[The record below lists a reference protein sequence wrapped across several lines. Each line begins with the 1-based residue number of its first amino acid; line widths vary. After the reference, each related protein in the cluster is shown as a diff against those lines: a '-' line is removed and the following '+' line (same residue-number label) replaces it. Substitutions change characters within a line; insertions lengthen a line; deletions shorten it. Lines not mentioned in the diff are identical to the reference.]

1 MGTTCDASNKCM
13 LITNSTGTVKARLD
27 KFGYID
33 VKGTYN
39 NAQAGTLSCSNCF
52 PIKNSTNSIVM
63 YIDNTGNLYT
73 KGYFYKTSTPAP
85 SGNNDFILK
94 DSTSAVAGFID
105 GLNGSMFVKGQLHYS
120 STGW

>member
-1 MGTTCDASNKCM
+1 
-13 LITNSTGTVKARLD
+13 
-27 KFGYID
+27 

-63 YIDNTGNLYT
+63 YIDNSGNLYT
-73 KGYFYKTSTPAP
+73 KGYFYKQTSPAP

-105 GLNGSMFVKGQLHYS
+105 GLNGSIFMKGQLHYS